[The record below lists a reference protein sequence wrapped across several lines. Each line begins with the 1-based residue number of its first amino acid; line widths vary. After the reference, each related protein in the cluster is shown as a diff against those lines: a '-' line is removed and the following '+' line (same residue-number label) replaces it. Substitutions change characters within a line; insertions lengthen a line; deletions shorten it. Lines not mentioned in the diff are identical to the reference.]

1 MNKKEKF
8 IKKMKDLYEINLPYN
23 KDDSFNRK
31 RNIIYTEIPQYQE
44 TYALSSIVN
53 SKEVK
58 KVEQHIGNKY
68 WIFLNWEEIKMN
80 DLKQPSELVKVD
92 VISVIKMTYTAFDE
106 EVKTKKYVTDYIE
119 LGKGLIAR
127 DESLI
132 SFKKINKQ
140 HNDEENEKAT
150 IQMLQQMN
158 GDLLDIKKL
167 VVLITKILS
176 DYRFPDA
183 LNFRSLNLVP
193 SSLREELYDCR
204 NLLNLED
211 IE

>member
-80 DLKQPSELVKVD
+80 DVKQPNEPVKVD

-106 EVKTKKYVTDYIE
+106 EVKTKKICNW
-119 LGKGLIAR
+119 L
-127 DESLI
+127 
-132 SFKKINKQ
+132 
-140 HNDEENEKAT
+140 
-150 IQMLQQMN
+150 
-158 GDLLDIKKL
+158 
-167 VVLITKILS
+167 
-176 DYRFPDA
+176 YRTRKRT
-183 LNFRSLNLVP
+183 NS
-193 SSLREELYDCR
+193 
-204 NLLNLED
+204 
-211 IE
+211 